1 MSFDRA
7 LGTVPKMTAL
17 EGCGRIV
24 SNGAGATGEQA
35 GDMASAMTA
44 NLPALSGG
52 QLVVGCLR
60 AHGVEMAFSVA
71 GESYLEV
78 LDALYDAPEIHLV
91 TCRQEGGA
99 AFMAEAYGKLTGKP
113 GVLLVT
119 RGPGAC
125 NASIGIHTAFQDSTP
140 MVVLVGQV
148 ARHQIDREAFQEVD
162 FRKMFAPLAKWVA
175 QIDMAERVPELINQ
189 AFQVATSGRPGPVVL
204 ALPEDMLRDHSAAA
218 VVGPYRPVHA
228 HPGAADLAEMRRLL
242 VAAERPIML
251 VGGGG
256 WDDRACHDITKFAEA
271 NHLPVC
277 CSFRRQDI
285 VDNRSP
291 SFVGDLGTGA
301 SAALVARIKEADLL
315 LAVGARIGEITS
327 QSYSLMGVPDPGKV
341 LVHIHA
347 GAEELGRVFRPSLPI
362 QSGMPEFASAAAALP
377 AVPAPRWADWRAA
390 VRSEYEAGL
399 APTTAGAALDLGKV
413 MTWLRDRLPD
423 DAIITSDAGNFSG
436 WPNRFLQYRRP
447 GRQLGPTSGAM
458 GYGVPAALAAKLVHP
473 ERLVVGFCGDGGF
486 MMTGQELAT
495 AKLEGTGPIILV
507 FNNAMYGTIRM
518 HQERRFPGRVV
529 GTTLKSPD
537 FLALAR
543 AYGVFGASIS
553 RTAEFAPA
561 FEEAAARNQAAIIE
575 LKMDP
580 ETITTRTTLSEIR
593 RQAEAQIS
601 S

>member
-1 MSFDRA
+1 
-7 LGTVPKMTAL
+7 
-17 EGCGRIV
+17 
-24 SNGAGATGEQA
+24 
-35 GDMASAMTA
+35 MTA
-44 NLPALSGG
+44 NLLSGG
-52 QLVVGCLR
+52 QLVVSALR
-60 AHGVEMAFSVA
+60 AHGVDMAFSVA

-78 LDALYDAPEIHLV
+78 LDALFDAPEVRLV

-99 AFMAEAYGKLTGKP
+99 AFMAEAYGKLTGRP

-140 MVVLVGQV
+140 MIVLVGQV
-148 ARHQIDREAFQEVD
+148 ARHQVDREAFQEVD

-204 ALPEDMLRDHSAAA
+204 ALPEDMLRDRRAAA

-242 VAAERPIML
+242 AAAQHPIVL
-251 VGGGG
+251 VGGSG
-256 WDDRACHDITKFAEA
+256 WTDRACEDIARFAEA
-271 NHLPVC
+271 NDLPVC

-285 VDNRSP
+285 VDNRSQC
-291 SFVGDLGTGA
+291 FVGDLGTGA
-301 SAALVARIKEADLL
+301 SQALVARFKEADLV

-327 QSYSLMGVPDPGKV
+327 QSYSLLGIPDPGKV
-341 LVHIHA
+341 LVHVHA
-347 GAEELGRVFRPSLPI
+347 GAEELGRVFYPALAI
-362 QSGMPEFASAAAALP
+362 QSGMSEFAAAAAALAP
-377 AVPAPRWADWRAA
+377 VQAPRWSGWRRT

-399 APTTAGAALDLGKV
+399 VPAGFAGALDLGRV
-413 MTWLRDRLPD
+413 MTWLRERLPD

-458 GYGVPAALAAKLVHP
+458 GYGVPAAVAAKLVHP
-473 ERLVVGFCGDGGF
+473 DRIVVGFCGDGGF
-486 MMTGQELAT
+486 MMTGHEIAT
-495 AKLEGTGPIILV
+495 SMLEGVGPIILV

-529 GTTLKSPD
+529 GTALKNPD
-537 FLALAR
+537 FLGLAR
-543 AYGVFGASIS
+543 AYGAFGASVA
-553 RTAEFAPA
+553 RTEEFAPA
-561 FEEAAARNQAAIIE
+561 FEEAVGREGPAIIE

-580 ETITTRTTLSEIR
+580 EVITTRTTLSEIR
-593 RQAEAQIS
+593 RQSEARQAQGAEA
-601 S
+601 

>member
-1 MSFDRA
+1 M
-7 LGTVPKMTAL
+7 
-17 EGCGRIV
+17 
-24 SNGAGATGEQA
+24 AT
-35 GDMASAMTA
+35 
-44 NLPALSGG
+44 NLLSGG
-52 QLVVGCLR
+52 QLVVSALR
-60 AHGVEMAFSVA
+60 AHRVDMAFSVA

-78 LDALYDAPEIHLV
+78 LDALFDAPEVRLV

-99 AFMAEAYGKLTGKP
+99 AFMAEAYGKLTGRP

-140 MVVLVGQV
+140 MIVLVGQV
-148 ARHQIDREAFQEVD
+148 ARHQVDREAFQEVD

-204 ALPEDMLRDHSAAA
+204 ALPEDMLRDRRAAA

-242 VAAERPIML
+242 AAAQHPIVL
-251 VGGGG
+251 VGGSG
-256 WDDRACHDITKFAEA
+256 WTDRACEDIARFAEA
-271 NHLPVC
+271 NDLPVC

-285 VDNRSP
+285 VDNRSQC
-291 SFVGDLGTGA
+291 FVGDLGTGA
-301 SAALVARIKEADLL
+301 SQALVARFKEADLV

-327 QSYSLMGVPDPGKV
+327 QSYSLLGIPDPGKV
-341 LVHIHA
+341 LVHVHA
-347 GAEELGRVFRPSLPI
+347 GAEELGRVFYPALAI
-362 QSGMPEFASAAAALP
+362 QSGMSEFAAAAAALAP
-377 AVPAPRWADWRAA
+377 VQAPRWSGWRRT

-399 APTTAGAALDLGKV
+399 VPAGFAGALDLGRV
-413 MTWLRDRLPD
+413 MTWLRERLPD

-458 GYGVPAALAAKLVHP
+458 GYGVPAAVATKLVHP
-473 ERLVVGFCGDGGF
+473 DRIVVGFCGDGGF
-486 MMTGQELAT
+486 MMTGHEIAT
-495 AKLEGTGPIILV
+495 SMLEGVGPIILV

-529 GTTLKSPD
+529 GTALKNPD
-537 FLALAR
+537 FLGLAR
-543 AYGVFGASIS
+543 AYGAFGASVA
-553 RTAEFAPA
+553 RTEEFAPA
-561 FEEAAARNQAAIIE
+561 FEEAAAREGPAIIE
-575 LKMDP
+575 LKTDP
-580 ETITTRTTLSEIR
+580 EVITTRTTLSEIR
-593 RQAEAQIS
+593 RQSEARQAQGAEA
-601 S
+601 